1 MKRALSELL
10 DIICFLG
17 LFLGIVMMMCECQ
30 DAHEQDLMLIRGL
43 CTFMICAVPLI
54 IKSARGDY
62 QPDASAEPEHK
73 NMF

>member
-1 MKRALSELL
+1 
-10 DIICFLG
+10 
-17 LFLGIVMMMCECQ
+17 MMMCECQ